1 MLRRLA
7 LASALALAAAPV
19 FAATYTLDPAHTQV
33 VYSWTHFGFSHP
45 SGQFGKIQGT
55 LEFDAAAPTRS
66 KVDVTIDMA
75 SLNTNV
81 PALDEHLQ
89 KEDFFDVAKYPQAT
103 FKSTKVEAGKDSKHL
118 KVTGDL
124 TLHGVTKPVVLEV
137 TINKLGEHPM
147 RKKPAAG
154 FDATATLKRSEF
166 GVGAY
171 VPNISDEIALRITTE
186 TIAADAAK

>member
-66 KVDVTIDMA
+66 KVEVTIDMA

-124 TLHGVTKPVVLEV
+124 TLHGVTKPVVLDV

>member
-66 KVDVTIDMA
+66 KVEVTIDMA

>member
-124 TLHGVTKPVVLEV
+124 TLHGVTKPVVLDV